1 MKVEINVRTLYR
13 EQAKLKNINTY
24 INKALK
30 LAGEGNDV
38 VLYGQGPIWLY
49 LKLCH
54 ALHGKVKSL
63 SYRSP
68 LTGEIVIYD
77 HNPF

>member
-1 MKVEINVRTLYR
+1 MKVEINVHSLYKDK
-13 EQAKLKNINTY
+13 AKLKNINAY
-24 INKALK
+24 IDKALK

-49 LKLCH
+49 LKLGH

-68 LTGEIVIYD
+68 LTGEIVIFD
-77 HNPF
+77 HDPF